1 VRRAAWCLAL
11 AALAIVP
18 RAAVAQLCTAT
29 LNGAGAGNCSV
40 NTTAGLTI
48 GTVANLT
55 LSSTST
61 TLTPP
66 ADTDYVLGFLRST
79 GPSATIK
86 ANTTWTLQISA
97 TGTFWTASAGA
108 WATKPIGQ
116 LQWSTT
122 ALAGPYAPITN
133 TAATIKTGA
142 ASASTAVSIFYQ
154 TLYAYATDL
163 PGNYSVAVTFTLV
176 SP

>member
-1 VRRAAWCLAL
+1 ML

-18 RAAVAQLCTAT
+18 RAAVAQLCTAS
-29 LNGAGAGNCSV
+29 LNGAGSGNCSV
-40 NTTAGLTI
+40 NTTASLTI
-48 GTVANLT
+48 GTVATLS

-61 TLTPP
+61 VLTPP
-66 ADTDYVLGFLRST
+66 ADTNYVLGFVRST

-86 ANTTWTLQISA
+86 ANSTWTLQISA

-116 LQWSTT
+116 LQWSAT
-122 ALAGPYAPITN
+122 ALTGPFTPITN
-133 TAATIKTGA
+133 TGAAVKTGSA
-142 ASASTAVSIFYQ
+142 TASSSVSIFYQ
-154 TLYAYATDL
+154 TLYAYTTDL

>member
-1 VRRAAWCLAL
+1 MRPVALWLAVGAL
-11 AALAIVP
+11 AAAPGVA
-18 RAAVAQLCTAT
+18 RAQLCTAT
-29 LNGAGAGNCSV
+29 LNAAGGGNCSV
-40 NTTAGLTI
+40 NTTAALTI
-48 GTVANLT
+48 GTVAT
-55 LSSTST
+55 LSLSSIT
-61 TLTPP
+61 TVLTPP
-66 ADTDYVLGFLRST
+66 TDTDYALGFVRST

-86 ANTTWTLQISA
+86 ANSTWTLQISA

-122 ALAGPYAPITN
+122 ALTGPFTPVTN
-133 TAATIKTGA
+133 TGATIKSGSAT
-142 ASASTAVSIFYQ
+142 ASSAVSVFYQ
-154 TLYAYATDL
+154 TLYAYSTDL

>member
-1 VRRAAWCLAL
+1 MRRTASWVAL
-11 AALAIVP
+11 VALVIAP
-18 RAAVAQLCTAT
+18 RAAFAQLCTAT

-55 LSSTST
+55 LSATST
-61 TLTPP
+61 VLTPP
-66 ADTDYVLGFLRST
+66 ADTDYVLGFVRST

-116 LQWSTT
+116 LEWSTT
-122 ALAGPYAPITN
+122 ALAGPYTSVTN

-142 ASASTAVSIFYQ
+142 ATASSAVSVFYQ

>member
-1 VRRAAWCLAL
+1 MKRWTPWAGLVVLAL
-11 AALAIVP
+11 VP
-18 RAAVAQLCTAT
+18 RVALAQLCTAT
-29 LNGAGAGNCSV
+29 LNAAGAGNCSV
-40 NTTAGLTI
+40 NTTASLTI

-55 LSSTST
+55 LSSAST
-61 TLTPP
+61 VLTPP
-66 ADTDYVLGFLRST
+66 ADTDYVLGFVRSA

-86 ANTTWTLQISA
+86 ANSTWTLQISA

-122 ALAGPYAPITN
+122 ALAGPYTSITN

-142 ASASTAVSIFYQ
+142 ATASSAVSVFYQ